1 MNRPAGPA
9 GGSAPRQLAVYV
21 HWPYCTAICPYC
33 DFNVYRA
40 RGADSTSLLQA
51 ILTDLAG
58 WRSITGARPVSSIFF
73 GGGTP
78 SLMAPSEVAAVI
90 EAVDRL
96 FGLEAGA
103 EISLE
108 ANPSDA
114 EAARF
119 AGLRAA
125 GVERLSLG
133 IQALDD
139 ASLKALGRFHSA
151 DEAVRAARLAR
162 SLFPR
167 LSVDLIYARHRQT
180 RDDWRA
186 ELGAAL
192 ALEPDHISPYQLTIE
207 AGTAYER
214 AVQRGVIVPADD
226 DLGADL
232 YLITQDVLEAA
243 GFEAHEVSNHARGA
257 AARSVHNIAYWT
269 SQDWIGVGPGAH
281 GRLGAGAGRLATTAA
296 LRPADYIA
304 GVAAT
309 GTGTAEREVLDED
322 AARDEFWLMG
332 LRFADGADPA
342 LAPGAP
348 LAATALATARDAGL
362 VWTRPGRVGLTPAG
376 RLLANRVIADL
387 LLAEAGASLPS

>member
-1 MNRPAGPA
+1 MGGGPA
-9 GGSAPRQLAVYV
+9 GEGRKLAVYV

-40 RGADSTSLLQA
+40 RGADSGALLQA
-51 ILTDLAG
+51 ILSDLAG
-58 WRSITGARPVSSIFF
+58 WRAVTGARRVSSIFF

-78 SLMAPSEVAAVI
+78 SLMAPSDVAAVI
-90 EAVDRL
+90 NAVDRL
-96 FGLEAGA
+96 FGLDSGA

-108 ANPSDA
+108 ANPSDG

-119 AGLRAA
+119 AGLRDA

-139 ASLKALGRFHSA
+139 ASLRALGRFHSA
-151 DEAVRAARLAR
+151 DEAVRAARIAR

-180 RDDWRA
+180 RADWRR
-186 ELGAAL
+186 ELSAAI
-192 ALEPDHISPYQLTIE
+192 ALEPDHVSPYQLTIE

-214 AVQRGVIVPADD
+214 AVRRGVIVPADD

-232 YLITQDVLEAA
+232 YLITQELLEAA
-243 GFEAHEVSNHARGA
+243 GFEAYEVSNHARGA
-257 AARSVHNIAYWT
+257 AARSRHNIAYWT

-281 GRLGAGAGRLATTAA
+281 GRLGYGAGRLATTAA
-296 LRPADYIA
+296 LRPEVYIA
-304 GVAAT
+304 TVVRT
-309 GTGTAEREVLDED
+309 GTGASEREVLDAA
-322 AARDEFWLMG
+322 AARDEYWLMG
-332 LRFADGADPA
+332 LRIADGIDPA
-342 LAPGAP
+342 RAPGQPLAPD
-348 LAATALATARDAGL
+348 ALASAGTSGL
-362 VWTRPGRVGLTPAG
+362 VWTTPGRIGLTPAG

-387 LLAEAGASLPS
+387 LLG

>member
-1 MNRPAGPA
+1 MSTGGGPA
-9 GGSAPRQLAVYV
+9 GEGRQLAVYV

-40 RGADSTSLLQA
+40 RGADTGALLQA
-51 ILTDLAG
+51 ILSDLAG
-58 WRSITGARPVSSIFF
+58 WRAVTGARRVSSIFF

-78 SLMAPSEVAAVI
+78 SLMAPSDVAAVI
-90 EAVDRL
+90 DAVDRL
-96 FGLEAGA
+96 FGLESGA

-108 ANPSDA
+108 ANPSDG

-119 AGLRAA
+119 AGLRDA

-139 ASLKALGRFHSA
+139 ASLRALGRFHSA

-180 RDDWRA
+180 RADWRR
-186 ELGAAL
+186 ELSAAI
-192 ALEPDHISPYQLTIE
+192 ALEPDHVSPYQLTIE

-214 AVQRGVIVPADD
+214 AVRRGVIVPADD

-232 YLITQDVLEAA
+232 YLITQELLEAA
-243 GFEAHEVSNHARGA
+243 GFEAYEVSNHARGA
-257 AARSVHNIAYWT
+257 SARSRHNIAYWT

-281 GRLGAGAGRLATTAA
+281 GRLGFGAGRLATTAA
-296 LRPADYIA
+296 LRPDDYIA
-304 GVAAT
+304 TVART
-309 GTGTAEREVLDED
+309 GTGTSEQEVLDAA
-322 AARDEFWLMG
+322 AARDEYWLMG
-332 LRFADGADPA
+332 LRIADGIDPA
-342 LAPGAP
+342 LAPGQP
-348 LAATALATARDAGL
+348 LAQHALASAGTSGL
-362 VWTRPGRVGLTPAG
+362 VWTAPGRIGLTPAG
-376 RLLANRVIADL
+376 RLLANRVISDL
-387 LLAEAGASLPS
+387 LLG

>member
-1 MNRPAGPA
+1 MSLPDGSQGPA
-9 GGSAPRQLAVYV
+9 GQGRQLAVYI

-40 RGADSTSLLQA
+40 RGAEPAPLLEA
-51 ILTDLAG
+51 ILTDLG
-58 WRSITGARPVSSIFF
+58 SWRAMTGPRPVSSIFF

-78 SLMAPSEVAAVI
+78 SLMTPAEVAAVI
-90 EAVDRL
+90 EQIDRL
-96 FGLEAGA
+96 FGLEDGA

-108 ANPSDA
+108 ANPSDG

-119 AGLRAA
+119 AGLRDA

-133 IQALDD
+133 LQALDD

-151 DEAVRAARLAR
+151 DEALRAAHLAR

-167 LSVDLIYARHRQT
+167 LSIDLIYARHRQT
-180 RDDWRA
+180 RAEWRR
-186 ELGAAL
+186 ELTEAL
-192 ALEPDHISPYQLTIE
+192 TLEPDHVSPYQLTIE

-214 AVQRGVIVPADD
+214 AVRRGVIVPADD

-232 YLITQDVLEAA
+232 YLITQEVLEAA
-243 GFEAHEVSNHARGA
+243 GFEAYEVSNHAA
-257 AARSVHNIAYWT
+257 SKAARSRHNLAYWT

-281 GRLGAGAGRLATTAA
+281 GRLGFGAGRLATTAA

-304 GVAAT
+304 AVAAS
-309 GTGTAEREVLDED
+309 GTGTAEREVLDEA

-332 LRFADGADPA
+332 LRMADGARPSQ
-342 LAPGAP
+342 APGEP
-348 LAATALATARDAGL
+348 LSPEAVAAARTEGL
-362 VWTRPGRVGLTPAG
+362 VWTSEDRIGLTPAG
-376 RLLANRVIADL
+376 RLLADRVIGDL
-387 LLAEAGASLPS
+387 LLG

>member
-1 MNRPAGPA
+1 MSTGGGPV
-9 GGSAPRQLAVYV
+9 GEGRQLAVYV

-40 RGADSTSLLQA
+40 RGADSAPLLEA
-51 ILTDLAG
+51 ILADLAG
-58 WRSITGARPVSSIFF
+58 WRQLAGARQISSIFF

-78 SLMAPSEVAAVI
+78 SLMAPSEVGAVI
-90 EAVDRL
+90 DAVDRL
-96 FGLEAGA
+96 FGLETGA

-108 ANPSDA
+108 ANPSDS

-119 AGLRAA
+119 AGLRDS

-167 LSVDLIYARHRQT
+167 LSVDLIYARHRQG
-180 RDDWRA
+180 RADWRR
-186 ELGAAL
+186 ELASAL
-192 ALEPDHISPYQLTIE
+192 ALEPDHVSPYQLTIE
-207 AGTAYER
+207 HGTAYER
-214 AVQRGVIVPADD
+214 AVRRGVIVPADD

-232 YLITQDVLEAA
+232 YLITQELLEAA
-243 GFEAHEVSNHARGA
+243 GFEAYEVSNHARGA
-257 AARSVHNIAYWT
+257 AARSRHNIAYWT
-269 SQDWIGVGPGAH
+269 SQDWVGVGPGAH
-281 GRLGAGAGRLATTAA
+281 GRLGFGAGRLATTAA

-304 GVAAT
+304 TVART
-309 GTGTAEREVLDED
+309 GTGTAEREVLDEA
-322 AARDEFWLMG
+322 AARDEYWLMG
-332 LRFADGADPA
+332 LRIADGVDPA
-342 LAPGAP
+342 LAPGQP
-348 LAATALATARDAGL
+348 LAPDALASARTAGL
-362 VWTRPGRVGLTPAG
+362 VWTTPARIGLTPAG

-387 LLAEAGASLPS
+387 LLG